1 MCITTLATI
10 NCGTSFGETP
20 RFTFPKM
27 PPPTFS
33 YNAPPFSN
41 HDFSEIAHEQSPLPL
56 TALTAITPI
65 DGRYGSKVENL
76 RAIFSEYGLI
86 HARVL
91 VEIRWLQ
98 QLANHAQISELPSFS
113 AQANTITLSK
123 CCTASIPHAETI
135 KTRNAPPTTM

>member
-1 MCITTLATI
+1 M
-10 NCGTSFGETP
+10 
-20 RFTFPKM
+20 
-27 PPPTFS
+27 
-33 YNAPPFSN
+33 SN
-41 HDFSEIAHEQSPLPL
+41 PPLPL

-65 DGRYGSKVENL
+65 DGRYGSKVESL

-113 AQANTITLSK
+113 AQANTQLEQVLHSFNTTQQIDDLLDTLK
-123 CCTASIPHAETI
+123 KFPVPQPA
-135 KTRNAPPTTM
+135 